1 MLMLYLQYMHMP
13 VLQLLSLLNLFRVV
27 HYTNSLT
34 WRRMYQ
40 SRNYIIDLIFK
51 EMIKVTK
58 EEKIIGL

>member
-1 MLMLYLQYMHMP
+1 MLYLQYMHMP

>member
-1 MLMLYLQYMHMP
+1 MP
-13 VLQLLSLLNLFRVV
+13 VLQLLSLLNLFCVV
-27 HYTNSLT
+27 HYTNSIT

-40 SRNYIIDLIFK
+40 SRNYTIDLIFK